1 MAGPE
6 NQSSQ
11 IEQPKNIPGFRG
23 LERLDKIENLKK
35 GAFREFLNKVTT
47 IRGNPEELKKT
58 TSKIEK
64 IDSDT
69 TLSPEQKKEQLRTLP
84 KEELFAVIGKDIEL
98 GEKGM
103 HVALDFGKLQF
114 AEQTAIGAG
123 HLLPANVSKVQFGE
137 GSLAKTT
144 KRLPGTRGAEYRTE
158 KDRYMSSYT
167 NTKLFIKYEDI
178 LPCDEKQL
186 ARAEEVEKKYDQQRE
201 DTIGKTHKQQGVLR
215 AEQPAVASASAPQE
229 SRDTLVSRAPIFI
242 GDSQV
247 EGLRGALSKK
257 GILAVDFRGLRIEA
271 IAACLKDPSKIDQ
284 YYKRESQ
291 QAYKEGVKARVA
303 QLQNQIR
310 NTDTI
315 VFQCGGNNIV
325 AGDSLEKMQRKIK
338 NLIATVREF
347 NPSAKIFMGLLIPP
361 TESSKNVATRLACNE
376 WLKEEAKKGTF
387 GIVDSFGAIEDP
399 NHPGLRNTSLSAAD
413 GAHLNGKGYRKLA
426 QTALASI
433 NFKS

>member
-1 MAGPE
+1 MAGLE
-6 NQSSQ
+6 NQSSESEKQ
-11 IEQPKNIPGFRG
+11 KTIPGFRG
-23 LERLDKIENLKK
+23 LECLDKIENLKK
-35 GAFREFLNKVTT
+35 GAFREFLNKVTA
-47 IRGNPEELKKT
+47 IRGNPEELKKVT
-58 TSKIEK
+58 EK
-64 IDSDT
+64 LEKLDNDSN
-69 TLSPEQKKEQLRTLP
+69 LSPDQKKEQLRSLP

-103 HVALDFGKLQF
+103 QVTLDFGKLQF
-114 AEQTAIGAG
+114 AEQAAIGAG

-137 GSLAKTT
+137 GSSTRVA

-186 ARAEEVEKKYDQQRE
+186 ARAEEVEKKYDKQRE
-201 DTIGKTHKQQGVLR
+201 DAIGKTHEQQGALR
-215 AEQPAVASASAPQE
+215 AEQPAAPTSAPQE
-229 SRDTLVSRAPIFI
+229 SRDTLPSHTPIFI

-284 YYKRESQ
+284 YYTRGSQ
-291 QAYKEGVKARVA
+291 QTYKEGVKGRVA
-303 QLQNQIR
+303 QFQSQIR

-315 VFQCGGNNIV
+315 IFQCGGNNIV

-338 NLIATVREF
+338 NLIATVREL
-347 NPSAKIFMGLLIPP
+347 NPSAKIFIGLLIPP
-361 TESSKNVATRLACNE
+361 TESSKNVATRLTCNE

-387 GIVDSFGAIEDP
+387 RIIDSFGAIEDP
-399 NHPGLRNTSLSAAD
+399 DHPGLRDTSLSAAD
-413 GAHLNGKGYRKLA
+413 GAHLNRKGYQKLA